1 MTTPH
6 RTPDLAAFGVDA
18 PSSVIRLQTSS
29 TFACEIGKSAS
40 MRRQSRRLTGSQLRT
55 CPALTSVA
63 SAMHADLVVVGRS
76 AKMRHRRA
84 GSLGRRLV
92 GRKDAPVVVVVP

>member
-1 MTTPH
+1 LTSP
-6 RTPDLAAFGVDA
+6 PVDA
-18 PSSVIRLQTSS
+18 LWWVIRLRASAS
-29 TFACEIGKSAS
+29 FACAIGKSAT
-40 MRRQSRRLTGSQLRT
+40 MRSRDRDRLTGSELLAYR
-55 CPALTSVA
+55 PRHGVA
-63 SAMHADLVVVGRS
+63 RAMHADLVVVGRS